1 MEKNQDT
8 SQLKMEVKDF
18 RKLVEDMLG
27 IYEVKL
33 NKVEIFVR
41 NSEHNAKNRIVGE
54 RSEYGKRK
62 VC

>member
-33 NKVEIFVR
+33 NKVEMFVR
-41 NSEHNAKNRIVGE
+41 NSTQ
-54 RSEYGKRK
+54 
-62 VC
+62 C